1 MINSSEKAAEDSRWN
16 LYLAENEK
24 SALIKLKFFL
34 SELLHDGSADII
46 IYGSKARGDYDED
59 SDVDLAI
66 ITDTITKSVKDSIV
80 KAVTEIETEY
90 VTVISP
96 LLLTRV
102 QFEELKE
109 KERRI
114 ALDIESDGIRI

>member
-1 MINSSEKAAEDSRWN
+1 MNSSEKAAEDPKWN

-24 SALIKLKFFL
+24 SALVKLKCIL
-34 SELLHDGSADII
+34 EDMLQDSSANII
-46 IYGSKARGDYDED
+46 LYGSKARGDYDED

-66 ITDTITKSVKDSIV
+66 IIDTITKSIKDNIV
-80 KAVTEIETEY
+80 KAVIEIETEY
-90 VTVISP
+90 LTVISP

-102 QFEELKE
+102 QFEELKR